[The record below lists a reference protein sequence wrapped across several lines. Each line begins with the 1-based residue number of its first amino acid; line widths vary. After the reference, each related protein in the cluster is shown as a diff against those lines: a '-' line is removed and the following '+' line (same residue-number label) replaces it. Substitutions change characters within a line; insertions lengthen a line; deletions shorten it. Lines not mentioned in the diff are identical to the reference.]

1 MTLDEAINIAV
12 LVLHHST
19 GVKSLRAGEI
29 VKGALDPNLRS
40 FWTQKGIGLPWLDS
54 DDKSSFAA
62 QLSKKLNAH
71 VESASKGT
79 RVVDG
84 TTNGWKLGP
93 KAGVRLAAFVPALR
107 APSSSQHLGLAGEYA
122 VMSELLALDW
132 SVAKPP
138 FDNGVDLFA
147 TKNGAVRTVQ
157 VKTAKLANLGDGVMS
172 FSGSLDS
179 HNLYDNNNHY
189 YVLVFR
195 LIAGTRWLNTFY
207 VCRSSVFTQLLNS
220 LGKMDREKSKWVL
233 PVSRVN
239 GRFVV
244 AGSTDITDDL
254 DRLESRFE

>member
-1 MTLDEAINIAV
+1 MTVDDAINIAV
-12 LVLHHST
+12 FVLHHSG
-19 GVKSLRAGEI
+19 GVTSLTAGEI
-29 VKGALDPNLRS
+29 VSNALDPNLRS
-40 FWTQKGIGLPWLDS
+40 FWTQAGIDLPWLESEDN
-54 DDKSSFAA
+54 SSFAA
-62 QLSKKLNAH
+62 QLAKRLRAH
-71 VESASKGT
+71 
-79 RVVDG
+79 VDG
-84 TTNGWKLGP
+84 TGAGSRIVDGTRNGWKLGHR
-93 KAGVRLAAFVPALR
+93 AGVRLSAFVPSLR
-107 APSSSQHLGLAGEYA
+107 VPSSSQHLGLAGEYA

-147 TKNGAVRTVQ
+147 TKNGLVRTVQ
-157 VKTAKLANLGDGVMS
+157 VKTAKLTNLGDGVMS

-179 HNLYDNNNHY
+179 HNLYDNNSHY

-207 VCRSSVFTQLLNS
+207 VCRSTAFTQLLTS

-233 PVSRVN
+233 PVNRVN

-244 AGSTDITDDL
+244 AGSKDITDDM